1 MIEVIM
7 RDTESGKVLYQ
18 GETKQAM
25 LFAMRG
31 ETGCDIEAKG
41 TANAMNLATM
51 CMALDDAKHRVLRD
65 YEEARKL
72 YKRKEQ
78 IFKGKLVFDLNE
90 IRNAARRDP
99 GK

>member
-1 MIEVIM
+1 MVEVIM

-18 GETKQAM
+18 GETKKAM
-25 LFAMRG
+25 LFALRG
-31 ETGCDIEAKG
+31 ETGCDIEVNG

-51 CMALDDAKHRVLRD
+51 CIALDDVKHWVLRE

-72 YKRKEQ
+72 YEQKEQ
-78 IFKGKLVFDLNE
+78 IFKGKLVFDKDG

>member
-1 MIEVIM
+1 MVEVIM

-25 LFAMRG
+25 LFALRG

-51 CMALDDAKHRVLRD
+51 CIALDDVKHRVLRE

-72 YKRKEQ
+72 YEQREQ
-78 IFKGKLVFDLNE
+78 IFKGKLVFDKDG

-99 GK
+99 EK

>member
-25 LFAMRG
+25 LFALRG
-31 ETGCDIEAKG
+31 ETRCDIEAKG

-51 CMALDDAKHRVLRD
+51 CVALDDVKHRFLRE
-65 YEEARKL
+65 YEEVRKL
-72 YKRKEQ
+72 YELKEQ
-78 IFKGKLVFDLNE
+78 IFEGKLVFD
-90 IRNAARRDP
+90 
-99 GK
+99 